1 MVLININEV
10 CVATFPVCLTRSIM
24 LGWIFRKNLLENCD
38 MWLVTLICDLWLLNC
53 DRWNVTDENCKHCC
67 CWNVTCDW
75 IANLT
80 ETEDSRPDERKQN
93 SVKVSSAALA
103 SALASVALASS
114 SSAVSVALA
123 SEASSLSS
131 AASSEAAASSPL
143 PLSAPASWAQLN
155 YQWFKSGVEFS

>member
-1 MVLININEV
+1 M
-10 CVATFPVCLTRSIM
+10 
-24 LGWIFRKNLLENCD
+24 
-38 MWLVTLICDLWLLNC
+38 
-53 DRWNVTDENCKHCC
+53 
-67 CWNVTCDW
+67 
-75 IANLT
+75 T

-103 SALASVALASS
+103 SVLASVALASS

-143 PLSAPASWAQLN
+143 PLSAPAS
-155 YQWFKSGVEFS
+155 